1 MELENLKI
9 YRRIFQSPLILSF
22 IVFLGVMGPGIITAN
37 VCNDA
42 GGITTFSL
50 AGSMFGY
57 NILWLFIPMF
67 VILALI
73 QEMGVRLGIVTKK
86 GLIDLIREKLGIG
99 IAFILVLVLVLCNF
113 GNILAEFSGIA
124 VSAGIFNVPTIIGLP
139 VAALS
144 IWLLIVKG
152 NYKSVEKV
160 FLIGSAIYI
169 SYILSA
175 ILAGPN
181 WGLATKSLIIPHLS
195 ANLAYITMVL
205 GVVGATIAPWQMFY
219 LQASIVEKEV
229 TLKNL
234 KYSKLDAIGGALSV
248 NIIGFFIVL
257 ACAATIFA
265 HNIPVNT
272 VVDIS
277 KALVPI
283 AGNYASILF
292 AFGFLNA
299 SILSASIVPLATAYL
314 VCESLGLEAGV
325 NKGFREAPV
334 FHGLYLGLILLA
346 CSIILIPN
354 APLLLI
360 LYFSQVING
369 MVIPFCLILMLLIIN
384 DKKIMGE
391 YVNSKL
397 YNYVAGATVVIVTGL
412 TIFLLVTYI
421 FPTLLHLNL
430 I

>member
-1 MELENLKI
+1 MDFKNFIL
-9 YRRIFQSPLILSF
+9 YRRIFQSPFILSL
-22 IVFLGVMGPGIITAN
+22 IIFLGVMGPGIITAN

-50 AGSMFGY
+50 AGSQFGY

-67 VILALI
+67 IILALI
-73 QEMGVRLGIVTKK
+73 QEMGVRLGVVSKK
-86 GLIDLIREKLGIG
+86 GLIDLIRERVGIR
-99 IAFILVLVLVLCNF
+99 ITLMLVIVLVLCNF
-113 GNILAEFSGIA
+113 GNVLAEFSGIA
-124 VSAGIFNVPTIIGLP
+124 VSAGIFNVPTLIGLP

-144 IWLLIVKG
+144 IWFLVVKG

-160 FLIGSAIYI
+160 FLVGSAIYI
-169 SYILSA
+169 TYIASA
-175 ILAGPN
+175 FLAGPN
-181 WGLATKSLIIPHLS
+181 WGLAAKSLVIPHLS
-195 ANLAYITMVL
+195 ANTAYLTMII
-205 GVVGATIAPWQMFY
+205 GVIGATIAPWQMFY
-219 LQASIVEKEV
+219 LQAAIVEKEV

-248 NIIGFFIVL
+248 NVIGFFIVL
-257 ACAATIFA
+257 ACAATIFI
-265 HNIPVNT
+265 HNIPVNS

-277 KALVPI
+277 KALVPL

-299 SILSASIVPLATAYL
+299 SILSASIVPLSTAYL

-346 CSIILIPN
+346 VIIILIPN
-354 APLLLI
+354 APLLSI
-360 LYFSQVING
+360 LYFSQVFNG
-369 MVIPFCLILMLLIIN
+369 MIIPFCLIFMLLIIN

-397 YNYVAGATVVIVTGL
+397 YNYIAGATVVIVIAL
-412 TIFLLVTYI
+412 TIYLVLTNIFL
-421 FPTLLHLNL
+421 H
-430 I
+430 